1 MITNFNNFNNFSGKM
16 GELEENTSQQVI
28 QTAQKNRLRKKRTCW
43 KLSQNI

>member
-16 GELEENTSQQVI
+16 GEPEKNTSQQVI
-28 QTAQKNRLRKKRTCW
+28 QTPQKKQIKKKATCW